1 MGILSFILGAVLGF
15 MTAMIMTWKRF
26 TNISSLLTD
35 KIFINDLLKQ
45 QIKDLQAKKSK
56 KYYRR
61 KSYNKSASKASKQ

>member
-1 MGILSFILGAVLGF
+1 MGIITFILGALLGF
-15 MTAMIMTWKRF
+15 MSAMILVWKRF
-26 TNISSLLTD
+26 ANISSLLTD

-61 KSYNKSASKASKQ
+61 NTYKKRAPKA